1 MRSLEW
7 APLWVIFN
15 MTDVLVR
22 GGDWDTDTQEGR
34 PSQDSGRRWPSAC
47 PGVSHPR
54 KPVRPRSGS
63 WTPAPQNGGISVC
76 CLSLAVCGTL
86 WWQPWKTN
94 VVTII
99 SQIISQNEMFLK
111 CFKMFSDLNMDEYI
125 LFLLEKTRCETA
137 SIHHHFWCSYRTP
150 DRWVENRNLNL
161 DLFMFYSCDN
171 ISIAKFKKLIKNGT
185 VGGNIL

>member
-15 MTDVLVR
+15 MTDVLIR
-22 GGDWDTDTQEGR
+22 GGHWDTDTQEGR
-34 PSQDSGRRWPSAC
+34 PSQDSEKMTVSTPGSQSSRETSA
-47 PGVSHPR
+47 PEVWVLNSI
-54 KPVRPRSGS
+54 
-63 WTPAPQNGGISVC
+63 PQTVC
-76 CLSLAVCGTL
+76 CLSLAVCDTL

-94 VVTII
+94 VVTVI

-125 LFLLEKTRCETA
+125 LLLSEKIRCETA

-150 DRWVENRNLNL
+150 DRWDENRNLNL

>member
-1 MRSLEW
+1 MGSTVSHIQYDW
-7 APLWVIFN
+7 CPYK
-15 MTDVLVR
+15 R
-22 GGDWDTDTQEGR
+22 GTLGHRHTGGTPIAGLREKM
-34 PSQDSGRRWPSAC
+34 
-47 PGVSHPR
+47 GVSTP
-54 KPVRPRSGS
+54 GS
-63 WTPAPQNGGISVC
+63 QSSPETSTPEVWVLKSYSQNGGISVC
-76 CLSLAVCGTL
+76 CLSLEVCDTL

-94 VVTII
+94 VVTVI
-99 SQIISQNEMFLK
+99 SQIILQNERFLK

-125 LFLLEKTRCETA
+125 LLLLEKIRCETA

>member
-1 MRSLEW
+1 MGS
-7 APLWVIFN
+7 
-15 MTDVLVR
+15 T
-22 GGDWDTDTQEGR
+22 
-34 PSQDSGRRWPSAC
+34 
-47 PGVSHPR
+47 VSHIQYDWCPYKR
-54 KPVRPRSGS
+54 GTLGHRHAGG
-63 WTPAPQNGGISVC
+63 TPIAGLGEDDRQHARESVIPGNQRARGLGLELYSQNGGISVC
-76 CLSLAVCGTL
+76 CLSLAVCDTL

-94 VVTII
+94 VVTVI
-99 SQIISQNEMFLK
+99 SQIITQNEMFLK

-125 LFLLEKTRCETA
+125 LLLSEKIRCETA

-150 DRWVENRNLNL
+150 DRWDENRNLNL